1 MKKRYK
7 FRPLVALLLLLS
19 LSLSSCG
26 GGNEKDGIKIEHNEL
41 GIVLPRSF
49 SRLDASDSFDIAYSN
64 GEIFVGIL
72 RISLDYA
79 AEANMPTTLT
89 PMKLCEYYRRESETE
104 NSSSIAVHGDVPYYS
119 YYDTSSSVRL
129 FCISAFY
136 RTPYAYFIIIFAT
149 SPDREAEARE
159 EFFDAMSSV
168 TYNIVN

>member
-1 MKKRYK
+1 MLKRIISL
-7 FRPLVALLLLLS
+7 FVLVGMAVS
-19 LSLSSCG
+19 LIGCG
-26 GGNEKDGIKIEHNEL
+26 GDVTFTCLDINITLSNGYFEADAGKSANMLLTNNESTVSIKRLSVVEAEEQGISGSYSAKQFAEFFLRNNEL
-41 GIVLPRSF
+41 EGKV
-49 SRLDASDSFDIAYSN
+49 AS
-64 GEIFVGIL
+64 
-72 RISLDYA
+72 
-79 AEANMPTTLT
+79 
-89 PMKLCEYYRRESETE
+89 
-104 NSSSIAVHGDVPYYS
+104 HGDVPYYS